1 MSDLAP
7 SVEKERVSNYD
18 PNKKQY
24 VRQNDPERAARTRR
38 NKTVNISGGLDDDVV
53 RGKRKKKQASAP
65 RPEPVNRYTYRAGED
80 RKGVHDRRDHHRAR
94 PLRAHRQAGPARS
107 SKS

>member
-38 NKTVNISGGLDDDVV
+38 NKGVNINGGLDDEIV
-53 RGKRKKKQASAP
+53 RGKRKKKQQASAP
-65 RPEPVNRYTYRAGED
+65 RPEPVKIEKAFMTAETITVRDLSERIGKPAGEIL
-80 RKGVHDRRDHHRAR
+80 K
-94 PLRAHRQAGPARS
+94 
-107 SKS
+107 

>member
-24 VRQNDPERAARTRR
+24 VRQNDP
-38 NKTVNISGGLDDDVV
+38 
-53 RGKRKKKQASAP
+53 SAP
-65 RPEPVNRYTYRAGED
+65 RARAAT
-80 RKGVHDRRDHHRAR
+80 RA
-94 PLRAHRQAGPARS
+94 
-107 SKS
+107 